1 MKTKDTILLEKA
13 YETILENF
21 YNNLDDFRR
30 FFMDFMNILES
41 IIQEIDEKRITSKV
55 ANLFKEIY
63 SDLKQQSNSGR
74 FESFDKNENL
84 KFILRE
90 LLNTMR
96 NEDNVKEF
104 DGSKIQKF
112 VDFVKRYMDL
122 FGL

>member
-1 MKTKDTILLEKA
+1 MRTKDTILLEKA
-13 YETILENF
+13 YENILENF
-21 YNNLDDFRR
+21 YNNLEDFRR

-84 KFILRE
+84 KFFLRE